1 MEILAKNLKQ
11 REKQA
16 MLTPRNHMQ
25 NKNTWRTGLFQ
36 GVNTNSAKNSY
47 GKGKEQV
54 VKCTY

>member
-1 MEILAKNLKQ
+1 MCNGNFSEKFKAA
-11 REKQA
+11 RE
-16 MLTPRNHMQ
+16 TPRNHMQ